1 MRLSTFVFIIMLL
14 IASVASA
21 QVPLG
26 SAISIKGTGGGGGSS
41 ASDPTVFD
49 VTDYGAIADDGLTDV
64 AAFQAAADAACALTG
79 DKVIEIPAGD
89 FHMGDDTET
98 SFYNG
103 SAVVIDSGCDNL
115 TIKGAGRTATR
126 LLAESTNG
134 QAMIAVCNFNI
145 SDCNDAD
152 TTVTKNF
159 KLSDLALVDLDPAL
173 HGSQNSGYAFAP
185 AATGG
190 TPAFGDPVSW
200 SGGSGTIHGYD
211 AGRGLYIIADPTNT
225 PTGTLTTSA
234 GWTAGAITSGAGTR
248 TEGTHGLATK
258 YVDGVTVERVDC
270 LDISDECL
278 DFKIHSNNVLVQ
290 DFRSTGVGQI
300 NEGGSA
306 IAIDCTTSATV
317 DNFYIDGGTSSTTA
331 SGGAIVIGTNCVAA
345 GEDDP
350 IAENI
355 RILNGTLIDTS
366 TADEDKIEAGI
377 SVNLSTSPL
386 NPDAN
391 DPIVRNV
398 VVQNVYITGF
408 QDAIVA
414 GGSTGAGDVTF
425 INVVADGGYF
435 DTTAYRNR
443 LVTTRFD
450 NNDNTDTIRGI
461 EYMSGSYVS
470 SASGTDAF
478 TIAHAFTMVGSE
490 IEHTA
495 FNNGNGDDCLQL
507 NSGPNMVTG
516 SIFRTCG
523 LGTSAGHKPMDSG
536 AASFDTVVY
545 GNLKAGGH
553 STSTFG
559 TGAASPGT
567 GCGSGSTSGLA
578 LCDLN
583 LISP

>member
-1 MRLSTFVFIIMLL
+1 MRLASTFIFIAMLL
-14 IASVASA
+14 VTSVASA

-134 QAMIAVCNFNI
+134 QTMIAVCNFNI

-173 HGSQNSGYAFAP
+173 HGGQNSGYAFAP

-211 AGRGLYIIADPTNT
+211 SGRGLYIIADPTNT

-234 GWTAGAITSGAGTR
+234 GWTAGVITSGAGTR

-258 YVDGVTVERVDC
+258 YVDGLTVERVDC

-278 DFKIHSNNVLVQ
+278 DFKIDSNNVLVQ
-290 DFRSTGVGQI
+290 DFRSTGVGQV

-306 IAIDCTTSATV
+306 IGIDCTTSATV
-317 DNFYIDGGTSSTTA
+317 DNFYIDGGTSSTSSA
-331 SGGAIVIGTNCVAA
+331 SGGAIVVATNCVAA
-345 GEDDP
+345 GDDDP
-350 IAENI
+350 IAENV
-355 RILNGTLIDTS
+355 RILNGTMIDTS
-366 TADEDKIEAGI
+366 VDVEDKIETGLTFSLNT
-377 SVNLSTSPL
+377 SVS

-391 DPIVRNV
+391 DPILRNV
-398 VVQNVYITGF
+398 VVQNVNISGF
-408 QDAIVA
+408 QDAIAA
-414 GGSTGAGDVTF
+414 GGTTGDGDVTF
-425 INVVADGGYF
+425 INVIADGGYE
-435 DTTAYRNR
+435 DVATYRNR
-443 LVTTRFD
+443 LITTRFD
-450 NNDNTDTIRGI
+450 NNDNTVTIRGI

-470 SASGTDAF
+470 STSGTDAL
-478 TIAHAFTMVGSE
+478 TISHAFTMVGSE
-490 IEHTA
+490 IEHL
-495 FNNGNGDDCLQL
+495 GGVGDDCLLL

-523 LGTSAGHKPMDSG
+523 VGSSAGHRPVDSG
-536 AASFDTVVY
+536 SSSSDTVLI

-553 STSTFG
+553 ATSAFG

-567 GCGSGSTSGLA
+567 GCSGGLTSGIA